1 MRYFKKRTSEAAVRE
16 DRAALQGDRLP
27 LTAEMGGTAARCPRH
42 VSPIAASVTGQV
54 TPPLDAGGRG
64 TAALRTHVKAGESNS
79 APAPARP
86 LRPGRQLLHN
96 S

>member
-42 VSPIAASVTGQV
+42 LSPIAASVTEQV

-64 TAALRTHVKAGESNS
+64 TAALQTHRRPQFRLS
-79 APAPARP
+79 ACP
-86 LRPGRQLLHN
+86 LTEGRRE
-96 S
+96 